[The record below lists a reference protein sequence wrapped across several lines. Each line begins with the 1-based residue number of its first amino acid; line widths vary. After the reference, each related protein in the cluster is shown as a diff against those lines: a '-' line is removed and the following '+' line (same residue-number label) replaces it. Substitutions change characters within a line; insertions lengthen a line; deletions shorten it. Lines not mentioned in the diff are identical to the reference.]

1 MTIAPPVLV
10 VDARGHRCP
19 TPSLRL
25 RKALEAAAEGALVR
39 LLADDPLARID
50 VPHLLAALGYPLLS
64 LEVEGAVL
72 AFTVRKASCGD
83 RPA

>member
-1 MTIAPPVLV
+1 MTLPAPSDLT

-19 TPSLRL
+19 TPSLLL
-25 RKALEAAAEGALVR
+25 RRALEGVADGVVVR

-50 VPHLLAALGYPLLS
+50 IPHLLAALGYPLLK
-64 LEVEGAVL
+64 LESEDGTL
-72 AFTVRKASCGD
+72 SFLVRKDPVD

>member
-1 MTIAPPVLV
+1 MTLPAPLDLI

-19 TPSLRL
+19 TPSLLL
-25 RKALEAAAEGALVR
+25 RRALEGAAEGVVVR

-50 VPHLLAALGYPLLS
+50 IPHLLAALGYPLLK
-64 LEVEGAVL
+64 LESEDGTL
-72 AFTVRKASCGD
+72 SFLVRKPPAG